1 LEIKIKVIKNCLNKK
16 IYQKSFSFLKVYKLQ
31 LTQIKV
37 NYMDPL
43 AGILLI
49 ALGSIGAASFYVP
62 FKKVK
67 LWAWESYWIVQGVA
81 AWLIAPW
88 LLAYFAVPDGNLLQV
103 LSEAPLKAKLLAM
116 FFGALWGVGGLTFG
130 LSIRYL
136 GVALGQSIALG
147 FCAAFGTLI
156 PPIVA
161 GGELFSTLAGLLT
174 IIGVIICIVGIAII
188 GYAGSLKNKGLS
200 EEERRKAIK
209 EFALKKGLIIAVFAG
224 VMSACFS
231 FGLEAGK
238 PIGDLAIGE
247 KFKTDALFHDNP
259 ILIFILLGGFVTNLI
274 YCLYLNIKNGTIRD
288 YVTGGGGVILNNILF
303 TFLAGFLWFMQ
314 FQFFGMGKSKLPDSM
329 IPFAWSILMALNIAF
344 SNIWGIL
351 LNEWKGVN
359 RKTLVILWTGI
370 IILILSTFIVKLG

>member
-1 LEIKIKVIKNCLNKK
+1 MNPV
-16 IYQKSFSFLKVYKLQ
+16 
-31 LTQIKV
+31 
-37 NYMDPL
+37 

-67 LWAWESYWIVQGVA
+67 SWAWESYWISQGLF
-81 AWLIAPW
+81 AWILIPW
-88 LLAYFAVPDGNLLQV
+88 LFAFLTVPGGHLLQL
-103 LSEAPLKAKLLAM
+103 LSEAPLNAKLWAI
-116 FFGALWGVGGLTFG
+116 FFGSLWGVGGLTFG

-161 GGELFSTLAGLLT
+161 GGDLFATRAGILT
-174 IIGVIICIVGIAII
+174 IVGVAICIAGIATI

-200 EEERRKAIK
+200 EEERRQSIK

-224 VMSACFS
+224 IMSACFS
-231 FGLEAGK
+231 FGLNFGK
-238 PIGDLAIGE
+238 PIGDLAIGD
-247 KFKTDALFHDNP
+247 KFKANPLFHDNP
-259 ILIFILLGGFVTNLI
+259 VLIFILLGGFITNLA

-288 YVTGGGGVILNNILF
+288 YVSGGSSVILNNVLF

-314 FQFFGMGKSKLPDSM
+314 FQFFGMGKSRLPESM
-329 IPFAWSILMALNIAF
+329 IPYAWSILMALNIAI

-351 LNEWKGVN
+351 LREWKGAGK
-359 RKTLVILWTGI
+359 KTITVLLIGI
-370 IILILSTFIVKLG
+370 IVLILSTFIVKLG